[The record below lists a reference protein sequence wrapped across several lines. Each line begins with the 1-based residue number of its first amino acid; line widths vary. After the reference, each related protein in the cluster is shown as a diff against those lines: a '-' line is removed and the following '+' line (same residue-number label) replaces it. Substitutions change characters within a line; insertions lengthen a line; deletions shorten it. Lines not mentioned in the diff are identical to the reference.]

1 MSDTL
6 KRTSDE
12 SGMPFVDPWVKKP
25 NNQGGVP
32 VNALFVGGWDND
44 VGIDSYSEA
53 FFLLRDDRR
62 DLLWSVATHCEEST
76 KQHLAAREG
85 GDSECP
91 GAGLWC
97 GISGPRLA
105 RTSPIRSAS
114 AAGRWP

>member
-32 VNALFVGGWDND
+32 VNALFVGAWAND

-62 DLLWSVATHCEEST
+62 DLLWSLATHCEEST
-76 KQHLAAREG
+76 KQNLAATPNRY
-85 GDSECP
+85 
-91 GAGLWC
+91 
-97 GISGPRLA
+97 
-105 RTSPIRSAS
+105 SPTPSSINVASTCSSAPH
-114 AAGRWP
+114 RC